1 MSRKYD
7 KQLKA
12 SVVYDICELG
22 RSTSRTAEEYGI
34 PLKTVENW
42 ITAYNKDN
50 LAYNI
55 SHIPDEERIKELEDE
70 VKRLK
75 KQTEILKKT
84 LVILAKNE

>member
-75 KQTEILKKT
+75 KQT
-84 LVILAKNE
+84 